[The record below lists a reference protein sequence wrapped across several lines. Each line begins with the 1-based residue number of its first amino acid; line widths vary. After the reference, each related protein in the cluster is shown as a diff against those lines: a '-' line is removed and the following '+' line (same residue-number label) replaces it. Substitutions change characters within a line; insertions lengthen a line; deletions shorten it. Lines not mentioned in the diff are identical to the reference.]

1 MLWQDVRAL
10 VVNIGQGQRQWTVI
24 MHSEQEAIIAD
35 GNTGQGTVD
44 NESSVTVDSNSR
56 LTVDSD
62 KDIYNIGEGR
72 GGNEQGI

>member
-1 MLWQDVRAL
+1 
-10 VVNIGQGQRQWTVI
+10 
-24 MHSEQEAIIAD
+24 MHSEQKAMIAD

-56 LTVDSD
+56 LAVDSD

-72 GGNEQGI
+72 VGNDE